1 MRYELAMDHV
11 STGMSFRQVAA
22 AMQHTKERCSL
33 SKLGGINDTIVG
45 QYIRAS
51 VAFALQRIANLCVYE
66 SILALSLASD
76 GSTHHGQHFFDLR
89 VRMCYRVVLLNLH
102 LVTIPQFDRHTT
114 LNTFNMLLK
123 FLDALYGFWCRKLI
137 KVGTNGEPTMVGRL
151 NGLVTRMAR
160 EAEHHILRIRCPLH
174 QMDIVVKDGVE
185 MLYDGEWSKQ
195 AWSLSVYLRSQA
207 NLIMRMNV
215 KCP

>member
-1 MRYELAMDHV
+1 M
-11 STGMSFRQVAA
+11 
-22 AMQHTKERCSL
+22 
-33 SKLGGINDTIVG
+33 
-45 QYIRAS
+45 
-51 VAFALQRIANLCVYE
+51 
-66 SILALSLASD
+66 
-76 GSTHHGQHFFDLR
+76 
-89 VRMCYRVVLLNLH
+89 
-102 LVTIPQFDRHTT
+102 
-114 LNTFNMLLK
+114 
-123 FLDALYGFWCRKLI
+123 LYGLWRRKLI
-137 KVGTNGEPTMVGRL
+137 NVGNDGEPTMVGRL